1 MGTRVFVWFE
11 ETTEAT
17 RVLYS
22 YLEIVSNYRSPQNAS
37 RPLHTK
43 CWSHPEG
50 QILVQLCICLERIS
64 RFTCTWP
71 NNLPNH
77 SPKHCWDVAW
87 HLPRIETWVF
97 QAWVTDVRQTQK
109 TRSNTLDPCS
119 SWCPWPY
126 FLPWI
131 HLQPSSYRNLRNL
144 QSTSSKRSI
153 VRTRLPR
160 RTWRYKTLCS

>member
-1 MGTRVFVWFE
+1 MIKNNSFMS
-11 ETTEAT
+11 
-17 RVLYS
+17 YS
-22 YLEIVSNYRSPQNAS
+22 
-37 RPLHTK
+37 
-43 CWSHPEG
+43 CF
-50 QILVQLCICLERIS
+50 RIS

-77 SPKHCWDVAW
+77 SPKHCWDVAR

-160 RTWRYKTLCS
+160 RTWRYKTLCSQDPNSFLSTLIVKYLQNSTNIWQYILYQHRNWIKMSIHH

>member
-1 MGTRVFVWFE
+1 MYGKSNLFIRLIIHYHIFIY
-11 ETTEAT
+11 
-17 RVLYS
+17 VLLIIMIKNNSFMS
-22 YLEIVSNYRSPQNAS
+22 YF
-37 RPLHTK
+37 
-43 CWSHPEG
+43 CF
-50 QILVQLCICLERIS
+50 RIS

-77 SPKHCWDVAW
+77 SPKYCWDVAW

-119 SWCPWPY
+119 SWCPWSY

-144 QSTSSKRSI
+144 QSTSSKRFI
-153 VRTRLPR
+153 VRTQLSRQK
-160 RTWRYKTLCS
+160 WRYKTLCS